1 MDKPRK
7 NPTESNAFRGIFAFQ
22 GACKAELAEK
32 ETCAVVTVTNNGA
45 AAEQAALTYLLYDGT
60 ATKSIVL
67 SLSDTVIGSSKLR

>member
-1 MDKPRK
+1 M
-7 NPTESNAFRGIFAFQ
+7 
-22 GACKAELAEK
+22 AEK